1 MSTFQQRRA
10 QRARR
15 AGLIGSAGFIALWAF
30 AGAVGLIGGGADLG
44 PEITARLPL
53 DSQVLAGLILASIVG
68 VPMTCTAILA
78 LRARP
83 SAAVAGMGSGLLL
96 LGWVAIQPL
105 VIGQFHWL
113 QPVFGVLG
121 GLVCLLG
128 SSLYRS
134 SDGFRSAGLPFG
146 PSPA

>member
-1 MSTFQQRRA
+1 MSTFQQRRV

-15 AGLIGSAGFIALWAF
+15 AGLIGSAGFVAFWAF
-30 AGAVGLIGGGADLG
+30 AGAIGLIGGGIDLG

-53 DSQVLAGLILASIVG
+53 ESQVLAGLLLAAIVG
-68 VPMTCTAILA
+68 VPMTYTAILA
-78 LRARP
+78 LRALP
-83 SAAVAGMGSGLLL
+83 SAAVTGIGSGLLL

-105 VIGQFHWL
+105 VIGQFNWL

-121 GLVCLLG
+121 GSVCLLG
-128 SSLYRS
+128 SSLCRS
-134 SDGFRSAGLPFG
+134 SDGFRSPKFPFR